1 MSGVRGVICKVI
13 ALMLL
18 FWLSLPASATRSRSA
33 AATAQRDSDYIFVGP
48 KDAHWREF
56 YNENG
61 IAPRVWTAKEK
72 AIFGAV
78 LSKVRAKHP
87 EFFAR
92 AVAACRPLG
101 LLRRNLTADDNNDP
115 RGRAVCML
123 TSATTIEV
131 DESFFTTPAKW
142 QYHSVIHEL
151 AHLLDTACILSA
163 SKDWIA
169 IAQPRIARVR
179 KAYGNNPF
187 APLAYSDAM
196 RGEELAKKAK
206 LPSLDAAENFPE
218 CFAECVAFYFADG
231 PRSVSA
237 DVRKYITTRVLAIDP
252 KVESARKL
260 YVAAEWATSNGE
272 YDRAFHDLNTLLVQ
286 NPDMLDVHASRARI
300 WGFKHDFE
308 MMEYEANQELA
319 LLRRRK
325 IPQYHWTYDRVR
337 DLLDD
342 AHDKYGFDRVQRR
355 AAGI

>member
-1 MSGVRGVICKVI
+1 
-13 ALMLL
+13 MLL
-18 FWLSLPASATRSRSA
+18 FWLSLPAGAAPSA
-33 AATAQRDSDYIFVGP
+33 ASTVYRDCDYIFVGP

-61 IAPRVWTAKEK
+61 IAPQVWTAKEK
-72 AIFGAV
+72 ETFAAV
-78 LSKVRAKHP
+78 LNKVRAKHP
-87 EFFAR
+87 RFFAR

-101 LLRRNLTADDNNDP
+101 LLRRNFTADDNSDP

-131 DESFFTTPAKW
+131 DESFFATPAQW
-142 QYHSVIHEL
+142 QYHSVVHEL
-151 AHLLDTACILSA
+151 AHLLDTACIFSA
-163 SKDWIA
+163 SKDWIT
-169 IAQPRIARVR
+169 IAEPRIARVR

-187 APLAYSDAM
+187 APLAYSDAI

-218 CFAECVAFYFADG
+218 CFAECVAFYFTDG
-231 PRSVSA
+231 PRSVSP
-237 DVRKYITTRVLAIDP
+237 DIQKFITTRVLTIDP
-252 KVESARKL
+252 KTESARKL
-260 YVAAEWATSNGE
+260 YVSAEWATSNGD

-300 WGFKHDFE
+300 WGFKRDFE
-308 MMEYEANQELA
+308 MMEFEANQELA

-337 DLLDD
+337 ELLDN
-342 AHDKYGFDRVQRR
+342 ARDKYGFDRVVQRR
-355 AAGI
+355 TAGI